1 MKNLQILSFAL
12 ISTLMLASCSSDDD
26 DGDNNSNEP
35 IVGNYLPSIVDNLW
49 TYDVDNESS
58 TNPEL
63 DFAGETDFLKVG
75 TSNGNSFTLVV
86 NNGSLANG
94 TMNDILSSGTLTIGE
109 STLSFSG
116 DLELLDEFSALTDQ
130 NISLQ
135 NVLLYDLNASNN
147 EIMTQISNTITE
159 DLVINEDT
167 VPLTIDYMITSSKIS
182 TSNSMTIN
190 GESFSN
196 VIKTKLVLSLDIY
209 ATIPVLG
216 NMAIIDNQEVIVIE
230 NYFAE
235 EVGLIK
241 SEAVQSYEMDANFVA
256 LLENTQTDLGIETS
270 FHMIN
275 EQELD
280 DYLIQ

>member
-1 MKNLQILSFAL
+1 MVLSF
-12 ISTLMLASCSSDDD
+12 
-26 DGDNNSNEP
+26 
-35 IVGNYLPSIVDNLW
+35 
-49 TYDVDNESS
+49 
-58 TNPEL
+58 
-63 DFAGETDFLKVG
+63 
-75 TSNGNSFTLVV
+75 
-86 NNGSLANG
+86 
-94 TMNDILSSGTLTIGE
+94 
-109 STLSFSG
+109 
-116 DLELLDEFSALTDQ
+116 
-130 NISLQ
+130 
-135 NVLLYDLNASNN
+135 
-147 EIMTQISNTITE
+147 
-159 DLVINEDT
+159 
-167 VPLTIDYMITSSKIS
+167 
-182 TSNSMTIN
+182 
-190 GESFSN
+190 
-196 VIKTKLVLSLDIY
+196 DIY

>member
-12 ISTLMLASCSSDDD
+12 IATLLLASCSSDD

-63 DFAGETDFLKVG
+63 DFVGETDFLKVG
-75 TSNGNSFTLVV
+75 TSIGNSFTLVV
-86 NNGSLANG
+86 NNGGLANG

-109 STLSFSG
+109 STLSYSG

-135 NVLLYDLNASNN
+135 NILLYDLNASNN

-167 VPLTIDYMITSSKIS
+167 VPLTIDYMITSSKTS

-196 VIKTKLVLSLDIY
+196 VIKTKLVLSFDIY